1 MLTFHSLRFET
12 TTRNLRSQEKSLA
25 RGVGDSNEII
35 KVVERNTV
43 VEQEMVVKRNLK
55 IER

>member
-1 MLTFHSLRFET
+1 MSTFHSLRFET
-12 TTRNLRSQEKSLA
+12 TTRNLRSQEQSLA

-43 VEQEMVVKRNLK
+43 VEQAKSKN
-55 IER
+55 